1 MHDFNRIQYIHF
13 YISLFSH
20 PVQPYK
26 TQQRLAVAFS
36 TLFVALAFNAVC
48 FGPAMLLHSGD
59 FSVSLGASICMILV
73 NQVFSQL
80 YIAAAQ
86 SAAEHHAV
94 WSYHTVLT
102 HAALLGV
109 LVASIFLCLV
119 YSSPFDSALSA
130 RWLHVVLIS
139 FAQSFFLTG
148 PLWICFKTAFFIV
161 LARFRMRGMTLQEQQ
176 KEALALKLSTSE
188 SSKTSESTCS
198 SDGSR
203 DAIEISTSATS
214 AAPHST
220 RALPTSTGPQHGGFQ
235 EFHDDDV
242 VVLDDDEV
250 SNHGSHLPCTIDQT
264 TVPSNAAVNIL
275 FANSSLADKDLRVV
289 SAAQT
294 PPEPAS
300 KHASIAISDA
310 ARFDIAPNITSVSD
324 SETNS
329 HSNSSFLVLEH
340 NALFNPAL
348 LQAVA
353 RSEATPAASV
363 HVPEVACSSPMAAPT
378 PPRSGARTSLFLST
392 NPLFNRSALSE
403 AVGDGVDLDEF
414 AIPTDNRMVILSPHT
429 ISFSHNASLGMNL
442 AAAASSAIPDLDDKN
457 QSSGPLATQ

>member
-1 MHDFNRIQYIHF
+1 
-13 YISLFSH
+13 
-20 PVQPYK
+20 
-26 TQQRLAVAFS
+26 
-36 TLFVALAFNAVC
+36 
-48 FGPAMLLHSGD
+48 MLLHSGD

-73 NQVFSQL
+73 SQLFSQL
-80 YIAAAQ
+80 YVAAVQ
-86 SAAEHHAV
+86 SAAERHAV

-109 LVASIFLCLV
+109 IVASIFLCLV
-119 YSSPFDSALSA
+119 YSSPFDSVLSA

-139 FAQSFFLTG
+139 FAQFFFLTG
-148 PLWICFKTAFFIV
+148 PLWICFKAAFFIV

-188 SSKTSESTCS
+188 SSKTSESTSS
-198 SDGSR
+198 SDGPR
-203 DAIEISTSATS
+203 DTIEISTSATS

-220 RALPTSTGPQHGGFQ
+220 RALPTSTGHQHGGFQ
-235 EFHDDDV
+235 EFHDD
-242 VVLDDDEV
+242 DDDEV
-250 SNHGSHLPCTIDQT
+250 SNHGSHLPCTIDQA
-264 TVPSNAAVNIL
+264 TVPSNAAVNTL
-275 FANSSLADKDLRVV
+275 FANSALADKDLRVV

-324 SETNS
+324 SE
-329 HSNSSFLVLEH
+329 SNSRSNNSFLVLEH

-353 RSEATPAASV
+353 SV
-363 HVPEVACSSPMAAPT
+363 HVPEVACSSPVAAPT
-378 PPRSGARTSLFLST
+378 PPRSGARTSLFLSA

-403 AVGDGVDLDEF
+403 AVGDGVGLDEF

-429 ISFSHNASLGMNL
+429 MKLSHNASLGMNL
-442 AAAASSAIPDLDDKN
+442 AVAASSAAAATGDN
-457 QSSGPLATQ
+457 NESSGPSATQ